1 MADKTICVAQIP
13 ARAGSKRVPR
23 KNLRIMAD
31 KPMIQHAIEAAL
43 NSKVDAV
50 YVNSD
55 SDEILMLAES
65 LGAHSFYRS
74 ETLASDSSTQDEFN
88 QDFLQKVDCD
98 SMVLV
103 NPVCPLTSS
112 QLIDSFI
119 DFTRSNNFETCLTTV
134 RYQLHA
140 FFEGE
145 SLNFNSD
152 DKLPP
157 TQEISPV
164 EVISWNL
171 AFWTKNLYL
180 ANMEKFG
187 SASTRGKL
195 GLFPIDPMYAV
206 KVSYEADFV
215 LAESLLRSRAKY
227 DLQ

>member
-1 MADKTICVAQIP
+1 MADQTACVAQIP

-23 KNLRIMAD
+23 KNLRLMAD

-43 NSKVDAV
+43 NSKVDSV

-55 SDEILMLAES
+55 SDEILRLAES
-65 LGAHSFYRS
+65 LGAQTFYRS
-74 ETLASDSSTQDEFN
+74 EILANDTATQDEFN
-88 QDFLQKVDCD
+88 QDFLQQVDCH

-134 RYQLHA
+134 RHQMHA
-140 FFEGE
+140 FFEGK

-152 DKLPP
+152 DQLPP

-171 AFWTKNLYL
+171 AFWTKTLYL
-180 ANMEKFG
+180 TNMEKFG
-187 SASTRGKL
+187 SASTRGKM
-195 GLFPIDPMYAV
+195 GLFPVDPMYAV
-206 KVSYEADFV
+206 KVSHEADFL

-227 DLQ
+227 DFQ